1 MKLFAMALSLI
12 LGFSSWISLPKI
24 GLADKLPLPSYIV
37 SWLDDKRDYQAG
49 NIAIIKIRPLDHS
62 LHNVSF
68 NPSRYAFKFSLTVNG
83 RKGNSSY
90 ISGVM
95 VYTDGDPTNW
105 NISFIPLQ
113 VGEFNVAIN
122 EDHSGVTDSSL
133 HFSVSPVLLAFTL
146 HCSNKHLVYE
156 GNLYPSTCV
165 AHLRNF
171 GNEFV
176 AGTKAHVLILPKD
189 AFGNNISLRADPP
202 SKDYFMVSAHY
213 KNGSVSHLQDI
224 QYNGRNEL
232 GYIVVEFT
240 PTTAGRLLLFVY
252 GGNQTLRDLPLP
264 FVVKPGPFNITNSLG
279 KWKYG
284 TNSLQ
289 IFSKLEMFVYQ
300 QDRFGNLVPGSFPF
314 DARVI
319 ETATNLSV
327 PVGDLSFQEVEPGV
341 QLLSF
346 IVSEPGEFL
355 LTIFSLNLNESIANV
370 PYQFT
375 VFVGY
380 CDAHNS
386 VVNGSSLAVSV
397 AGRASFFNVYL
408 EDSYHNPSPIRAEH
422 LHTQIS
428 RKNDSL
434 YVRSIIFPLRSHNEH
449 VPLARPSSSTKE
461 AAGSGHGLPVNDK
474 NSSPWRST
482 AQTSAFSIAYTAEK
496 SGDYEIH
503 VYCGNIPLN
512 DGNSYSVNV
521 SPGLVDASLSTVVKI
536 SSRVKRLVRNEVVVQ
551 LMDSFSN
558 PTPSYKDRLSFKL
571 GDTNISDF
579 LTWPF
584 VDNEDG
590 TYTGY
595 YLAKDLGVYNIS
607 ILFDEIFLSPSP
619 LEINLY
625 ERVYFPEA
633 RNDNIS
639 VWEDESIAFNVLSN
653 DYVANGEAIII
664 GSSIPLHGSLLQYGH
679 LFRYTPYKGF
689 YGNDT
694 FSYIISDVN
703 QNVATGIATIS
714 ILCKPPQFLSLPV
727 QLHVTEDIISPKF
740 GGFTGFE
747 VGYSDIEENI
757 SITIRAQSGTVF
769 LAPMPFQLWQP
780 WRNKLYVN
788 RGGSNGTELVVT
800 GHVESINSALQ
811 WIQYLGSE
819 NFYGNDIIDL
829 CAMNKNGIQDA
840 RVPVLVEPINDP
852 AIILAPRFIILEEK
866 EIAGGFQIF
875 NKDRDTF
882 NFSVTDSDLYS
893 FSDKS
898 HFLVAF
904 CMEVNDGML
913 STTLPVNLLGTAE
926 LKLKNKHQW
935 EPLQTFVAI
944 SNYFVLNGKGFR
956 FRGTIEDCNNAM
968 QKVLYQGEKDDDALL
983 TISVNDLGNYGC
995 YPDCTETMSLPLST
1009 KVTVNLVRRRPISST
1024 AALILGSAI
1033 VIEIIMML
1041 LLGGVLLF
1049 FMCKCMN
1056 ALHKERNST
1065 RNTKPPEVENLN
1077 NETMNVTLTQDLE
1090 HISQCSRSLSFRKQ
1104 SSSLHQRS
1112 HRMVINSSMDEAQT
1126 GTQSSGELIWNPE
1139 TMRTVA
1145 RALRLARCACRVRAV
1160 GIHSNGF
1167 QGNCEVSIFSNRTG
1181 LFSQNPAYCG
1191 FQKLYMCWRMLSTT
1205 TFADSV
1211 SSSASA
1217 LMDDV
1222 GKVGPLLEY
1231 EKRIASGELAD
1242 GDSFQLNTLRLLQR
1256 LYEELVENEQS
1267 CQLDRYT
1274 ASEKGGRSRW
1284 LWSRL
1289 IPQSSYSP
1297 VKGLYLYGG
1306 VGTGKTMLMDLF
1318 YNQLPCNW
1326 RKKRIHFHDFMLN
1339 VHSCLQKHKGVA
1351 DPLEVVAGEISDES
1365 ILLCLDEF
1373 MVTDV
1378 ADALILNR
1386 LFAHLFSK
1394 GVVLVATSNRA
1405 PEHLYEGG
1413 LQRDLFLPFIATLK
1427 ERCVVH
1433 EIGSS
1438 TDYRK
1443 MTSAQQGFYFI
1454 EKDYSGF
1461 LQQKFYQLVG
1471 EKKAEPQVVEVVM
1484 GRTLQVPLGANGCAY
1499 FPFEDL
1505 CDRPL
1510 GAADYFGL
1518 FKKFHT
1524 LALEGVPK
1532 FGLHNRTAA
1541 YRFVTLVDVMY
1552 ENKARLLCTAEASP
1566 VELFERIVTVADA
1579 QKISPRTSRS
1589 LRVDDLDLCVDNELG
1604 FAKDRTISRLTEM
1617 NSREYLEQHEA
1628 NLLETS

>member
-146 HCSNKHLVYE
+146 HSSNKHLVYE

-202 SKDYFMVSAHY
+202 SKDYFMSISTLQKMGLFHI
-213 KNGSVSHLQDI
+213 LQDI

-252 GGNQTLRDLPLP
+252 G
-264 FVVKPGPFNITNSLG
+264 
-279 KWKYG
+279 
-284 TNSLQ
+284 
-289 IFSKLEMFVYQ
+289 
-300 QDRFGNLVPGSFPF
+300 
-314 DARVI
+314 
-319 ETATNLSV
+319 ATNLSV

-694 FSYIISDVN
+694 FSYTISDVN

-811 WIQYLGSE
+811 WIQYLG
-819 NFYGNDIIDL
+819 Y
-829 CAMNKNGIQDA
+829 
-840 RVPVLVEPINDP
+840 
-852 AIILAPRFIILEEK
+852 
-866 EIAGGFQIF
+866 
-875 NKDRDTF
+875 
-882 NFSVTDSDLYS
+882 
-893 FSDKS
+893 
-898 HFLVAF
+898 
-904 CMEVNDGML
+904 
-913 STTLPVNLLGTAE
+913 
-926 LKLKNKHQW
+926 
-935 EPLQTFVAI
+935 
-944 SNYFVLNGKGFR
+944 
-956 FRGTIEDCNNAM
+956 
-968 QKVLYQGEKDDDALL
+968 
-983 TISVNDLGNYGC
+983 
-995 YPDCTETMSLPLST
+995 
-1009 KVTVNLVRRRPISST
+1009 
-1024 AALILGSAI
+1024 
-1033 VIEIIMML
+1033 
-1041 LLGGVLLF
+1041 
-1049 FMCKCMN
+1049 
-1056 ALHKERNST
+1056 
-1065 RNTKPPEVENLN
+1065 
-1077 NETMNVTLTQDLE
+1077 
-1090 HISQCSRSLSFRKQ
+1090 
-1104 SSSLHQRS
+1104 
-1112 HRMVINSSMDEAQT
+1112 
-1126 GTQSSGELIWNPE
+1126 
-1139 TMRTVA
+1139 
-1145 RALRLARCACRVRAV
+1145 
-1160 GIHSNGF
+1160 
-1167 QGNCEVSIFSNRTG
+1167 
-1181 LFSQNPAYCG
+1181 
-1191 FQKLYMCWRMLSTT
+1191 
-1205 TFADSV
+1205 
-1211 SSSASA
+1211 
-1217 LMDDV
+1217 
-1222 GKVGPLLEY
+1222 
-1231 EKRIASGELAD
+1231 
-1242 GDSFQLNTLRLLQR
+1242 
-1256 LYEELVENEQS
+1256 
-1267 CQLDRYT
+1267 
-1274 ASEKGGRSRW
+1274 
-1284 LWSRL
+1284 
-1289 IPQSSYSP
+1289 
-1297 VKGLYLYGG
+1297 
-1306 VGTGKTMLMDLF
+1306 
-1318 YNQLPCNW
+1318 
-1326 RKKRIHFHDFMLN
+1326 
-1339 VHSCLQKHKGVA
+1339 
-1351 DPLEVVAGEISDES
+1351 
-1365 ILLCLDEF
+1365 
-1373 MVTDV
+1373 
-1378 ADALILNR
+1378 
-1386 LFAHLFSK
+1386 
-1394 GVVLVATSNRA
+1394 
-1405 PEHLYEGG
+1405 
-1413 LQRDLFLPFIATLK
+1413 
-1427 ERCVVH
+1427 
-1433 EIGSS
+1433 
-1438 TDYRK
+1438 
-1443 MTSAQQGFYFI
+1443 
-1454 EKDYSGF
+1454 
-1461 LQQKFYQLVG
+1461 
-1471 EKKAEPQVVEVVM
+1471 
-1484 GRTLQVPLGANGCAY
+1484 
-1499 FPFEDL
+1499 
-1505 CDRPL
+1505 
-1510 GAADYFGL
+1510 
-1518 FKKFHT
+1518 
-1524 LALEGVPK
+1524 
-1532 FGLHNRTAA
+1532 
-1541 YRFVTLVDVMY
+1541 
-1552 ENKARLLCTAEASP
+1552 
-1566 VELFERIVTVADA
+1566 
-1579 QKISPRTSRS
+1579 
-1589 LRVDDLDLCVDNELG
+1589 
-1604 FAKDRTISRLTEM
+1604 
-1617 NSREYLEQHEA
+1617 
-1628 NLLETS
+1628 